1 MFVFIFRCY
10 GQVPQFYSSQR
21 STVGFTKQD
30 EDIFDFTDSRLIN
43 PPRENSRNYPLVQ
56 EQVNT
61 VYLMITCKP
70 AV

>member
-1 MFVFIFRCY
+1 M
-10 GQVPQFYSSQR
+10 PQFYSSQR

-43 PPRENSRNYPLVQ
+43 PARENSRNYPLVQ

-61 VYLMITCKP
+61 LYKYGS
-70 AV
+70 

>member
-1 MFVFIFRCY
+1 M
-10 GQVPQFYSSQR
+10 PQFYSSQR

-61 VYLMITCKP
+61 VYKP
-70 AV
+70 MCEMSIIKIH